1 MILKKPLVAKSL
13 WDLIRMVSDSGKLT
27 ILGAGVGIFLIL
39 FGLYGLFFENDQ
51 KIQQAENNEI
61 LLEAANRLDDATL
74 EVEFFRKK
82 CFEDIPKEN
91 EQEYSQ
97 CLSNLKQKHI
107 ELTAAQMNYYEV
119 ITKLGLE

>member
-1 MILKKPLVAKSL
+1 
-13 WDLIRMVSDSGKLT
+13 MVSDICKLT

-61 LLEAANRLDDATL
+61 LLEALNRLDDATL
-74 EVEFFRKK
+74 EVEILRKK

-91 EQEYSQ
+91 EQEYSN
-97 CLSNLKQKHI
+97 CLSNLKQKRL
-107 ELTAAQMNYYEV
+107 ELTTAQINHYE
-119 ITKLGLE
+119 IKTKLGLE